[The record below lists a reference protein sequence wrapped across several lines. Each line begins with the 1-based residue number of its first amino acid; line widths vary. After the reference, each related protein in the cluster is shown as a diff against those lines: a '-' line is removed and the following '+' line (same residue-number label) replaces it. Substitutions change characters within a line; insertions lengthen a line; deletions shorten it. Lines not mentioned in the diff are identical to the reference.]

1 MPGDVRLKKT
11 TRHAHGK
18 RKRCP
23 PIPKSRRATS
33 RSTPPDENRSPPR
46 IASPAPSPDQP
57 PPESTPGPSTS
68 CRLDTR
74 YYTAEEIAARTKHA
88 DEVKRGMETKSATQ
102 RKFDLLEVDLAHSE
116 EESGTDF
123 VLVDFAMLKDLFAH
137 VRCGKCGLAAPDLRK
152 ADRQYGLAVKLEGTC
167 SVCEHRVERFSSPR
181 TEGSGN
187 ITPFEV
193 NMRALKS
200 IQSIG
205 KGVTALSDFCA
216 GMNLSHRGLH
226 HKTFQA
232 VRLTSV
238 MQCSLP
244 RGPPWVRASQA
255 VNGRGGPRHAE
266 RGSRASCSRNW
277 ESPNSDP
284 HKAHLRKVV
293 QVCEDTAAASE
304 ADSVRAVKDL
314 YSDLG
319 QPPNNIDVM
328 FDGTWMTRG
337 RSSHIG
343 VGCIIEVYTGL
354 GIDHVVLSNFCL
366 GCAIGPKAS
375 DEGYEDWL
383 AEHECQRNIDCGAGR
398 MEVEAALIMSK
409 HSLSK
414 NGLRYTTVMSDGDS
428 RTMHGLKKKASM
440 GLSPQA
446 KKVCLSAT
454 FIFPKRL
461 F

>member
-11 TRHAHGK
+11 TRHADGK
-18 RKRCP
+18 RKRRP
-23 PIPKSRRATS
+23 PIPRSRGATS
-33 RSTPPDENRSPPR
+33 GRSTPPDENRSPPR
-46 IASPAPSPDQP
+46 IASPAPDQP
-57 PPESTPGPSTS
+57 PPESIPGPSTS

-102 RKFDLLEVDLAHSE
+102 RKFDLLEVDLVHSE

-123 VLVDFAMLKDLFAH
+123 VLVNFAMLKDLFAH

-152 ADRQYGLAVKLEGTC
+152 PDRQYGLAVKLEVTC

-181 TEGSGN
+181 TQGSGN

-200 IQSIG
+200 IQSIE
-205 KGVTALSDFCA
+205 KGVTALLDFCA

-226 HKTFQA
+226 HKTFE
-232 VRLTSV
+232 V
-238 MQCSLP
+238 
-244 RGPPWVRASQA
+244 
-255 VNGRGGPRHAE
+255 
-266 RGSRASCSRNW
+266 
-277 ESPNSDP
+277 
-284 HKAHLRKVV
+284 HLRKVV
-293 QVCEDTAAASE
+293 QVFEDTAAASE

-319 QPPNNIDVM
+319 QLPNNIDVM

-354 GIDHVVLSNFCL
+354 VIDHVVLSNFCL

-383 AEHECQRNIDCGAGR
+383 ADHECQ
-398 MEVEAALIMSK
+398 
-409 HSLSK
+409 
-414 NGLRYTTVMSDGDS
+414 
-428 RTMHGLKKKASM
+428 
-440 GLSPQA
+440 
-446 KKVCLSAT
+446 
-454 FIFPKRL
+454 
-461 F
+461 